1 MKKPL
6 PAPERPSSADEAD
19 LLAAL
24 CTIHDP
30 AQLRRTMAELLT
42 PSEYAALLRRWT
54 ILKMLS
60 DGHTQRETARAI
72 GGSLCNVTRGA
83 RILRTGTAATLKLLN
98 PRPR

>member
-1 MKKPL
+1 MS
-6 PAPERPSSADEAD
+6 APTPTRPSPADETE
-19 LLAAL
+19 LLSAL
-24 CTIHDP
+24 CTIRDP
-30 AQLRRTMAELLT
+30 AQLRRVMGELLT

-83 RILRTGTAATLKLLN
+83 RVLRTGTAATLTLLRS
-98 PRPR
+98 RPR

>member
-1 MKKPL
+1 MKP
-6 PAPERPSSADEAD
+6 PPPTRPSPADEAE
-19 LLAAL
+19 LLASL
-24 CTIHDP
+24 CTVRDP
-30 AQLRRTMAELLT
+30 AELRRIMGELLT

-83 RILRTGTAATLKLLN
+83 RVLRTGTAATLKLL
-98 PRPR
+98 RPSASV

>member
-6 PAPERPSSADEAD
+6 PAPERPSPADEAD
-19 LLAAL
+19 LLAGL

-30 AQLRRTMAELLT
+30 AQLRRIMGELLT

-83 RILRTGTAATLKLLN
+83 RVLRTGTAATLKLLL
-98 PRPR
+98 P

>member
-83 RILRTGTAATLKLLN
+83 RVLRTGTAATLKLLN
-98 PRPR
+98 SRPR

>member
-1 MKKPL
+1 MSA
-6 PAPERPSSADEAD
+6 APPTRPSPADEAE
-19 LLAAL
+19 LLAGL
-24 CTIHDP
+24 CTIRDP
-30 AQLRRTMAELLT
+30 AQLRRIMGELLT

-83 RILRTGTAATLKLLN
+83 RVLRTGTAATLQLLR
-98 PRPR
+98 PRPL